1 MYVVEFI
8 MRGESAMSLAVASP
22 RELFTVIFMLD
33 DASRVTA
40 WRINGHEPAEF
51 GWSPFW
57 KKKVSTFEQEHFT

>member
-1 MYVVEFI
+1 
-8 MRGESAMSLAVASP
+8 MSLAVASP

-33 DASRVTA
+33 DSPQITA